1 MPPSTPNAV
10 LGAAPSRKIRVNP
23 RALSAG
29 GFASGE
35 KRLNYNRINSG
46 LNNPM
51 VKRHMDA
58 LFGAERAE
66 QLRTRLQYLT
76 PMARERTILEE
87 IAEALKEMD
96 GRSSCPSA
104 SGWRQ
109 KPDQPPPS
117 LPQQE
122 FQGLPHYEGHHG
134 QGELLCPPRR
144 SLLRIQ
150 PQRLR
155 IAF

>member
-1 MPPSTPNAV
+1 
-10 LGAAPSRKIRVNP
+10 
-23 RALSAG
+23 
-29 GFASGE
+29 
-35 KRLNYNRINSG
+35 
-46 LNNPM
+46 M

-134 QGELLCPPRR
+134 QGELLCPQGVPSFEYNPRDYALR
-144 SLLRIQ
+144 FELSHSLDELEG
-150 PQRLR
+150 
-155 IAF
+155 